1 MSAKEPRLVP
11 LRPEQLDDAQR
22 RLLDAVLASPRGQ
35 GGARR
40 MIQREDGTLTG
51 PFDAW
56 LRSPVLGEHL
66 ERVGMALRTDTVLPV
81 AARETAVLVVARAW
95 SADFEW
101 WVHGIVARAV
111 GVPEAAIEA
120 IGQGRRPHFD
130 DPATQAAHDVAHEL
144 VAHRRLDD
152 DTLER
157 ARTELGERALVEV
170 VALVGFY
177 QLVSGILESFHP
189 PGPSGDLPVVGVPS
203 VTPRAGFDL
212 YEAASTTRA
221 VRRLRPDPISEPV
234 LQRVLRAATWA
245 PSGGNLQPWHV
256 IVVRDP
262 TRKKGLAGLYHGLW
276 SDYAAQ
282 RRALLAKL
290 PDALR
295 APAERALGAGDHLA
309 AHLHEAPVVAT
320 FCFHP
325 ERLTITDAEL
335 GRPSVVGGASL
346 YPAVQNLL
354 LACRAEGL
362 GCVLTT
368 LLCSREKEVRELL
381 EIPEPWATC
390 AFVPIGW
397 PVASG
402 HGPLSRRPVEQVVF
416 ADRFGEPLFASEE
429 SPVIEP
435 YPFGAR

>member
-1 MSAKEPRLVP
+1 VNAAEPRLVP
-11 LRPEQLDDAQR
+11 LRPDQLDAAQR
-22 RLLDAVLASPRGQ
+22 RLHDTVLASPRGQ

-40 MIQREDGTLTG
+40 LIQRDDGTLTG

-66 ERVGMALRTDTVLPV
+66 ERVGMALRTDTVLPA

-95 SADFEW
+95 GADFEW
-101 WVHGIVARAV
+101 WVHGLVARRE
-111 GVPEAAIEA
+111 GVPEAAIDA
-120 IGQGRRPHFD
+120 IGQGRRPLFEES
-130 DPATQAAHDVAHEL
+130 TCQAAHDVAHEL
-144 VAHRRLDD
+144 VARRRLE
-152 DTLER
+152 TATIER
-157 ARTELGERALVEV
+157 ARGVLGERALVELV
-170 VALVGFY
+170 TLVGFY
-177 QLVSGILESFHP
+177 QLVSGVLESFSP
-189 PGPSGDLPVVGVPS
+189 PGPSAELPVVGVPS
-203 VTPRAGFDL
+203 GAARAGLDL

-221 VRRLRPDPISEPV
+221 VRRLRPDPIPEPV
-234 LQRVLRAATWA
+234 LRRVLQAATWA

-256 IVVRDP
+256 IAVRDP
-262 TRKKGLAGLYHGLW
+262 VRKQALAELYRGLW
-276 SDYAAQ
+276 SDYAAA

-290 PDALR
+290 PDAVR
-295 APAERALGAGDHLA
+295 TPHEKALDAGDHLA
-309 AHLHEAPVVAT
+309 AHLGEAPVIAS

-368 LLCSREKEVRELL
+368 LLCAREKEVRELL
-381 EIPEPWATC
+381 EIPEPWATS

-397 PVASG
+397 PQGGG
-402 HGPLSRRPVEQVVF
+402 HGPLARRPVAQVAF
-416 ADRFGEPLFASEE
+416 ADRFGEALFPSAEE
-429 SPVIEP
+429 GP
-435 YPFGAR
+435 R

>member
-1 MSAKEPRLVP
+1 MNAAEPGLAP
-11 LRPEQLDDAQR
+11 LAPDTLDEAQR
-22 RLLDAVLASPRGQ
+22 RLYDAVLASPRGQ

-40 MIQREDGTLTG
+40 LILREDGTLTG

-56 LRSPVLGEHL
+56 LRTPVLGEHL
-66 ERVGMALRTDTVLPV
+66 ERVGMALRTDTVMPA
-81 AARETAVLVVARAW
+81 AAREIAVLVVARAW

-101 WVHGIVARAV
+101 WVHGLIAKGV
-111 GVPEAAIEA
+111 GVPEHAIEA
-120 IGQGRRPHFD
+120 IGNGRRPLLED
-130 DPATQAAHDVAHEL
+130 AACQATHDVAAEL
-144 VAHRRLDD
+144 VERRRLDPG
-152 DTLER
+152 TLAR
-157 ARTELGERALVEV
+157 AREALGERALVEV
-170 VALVGFY
+170 VTLVGFY

-189 PGPSGDLPVVGVPS
+189 PGPSAELPVVGPPTPS
-203 VTPRAGFDL
+203 VRAGIDL

-221 VRRLRPDPISEPV
+221 VRRLRPDPIPDDV
-234 LQRVLRAATWA
+234 LRRVLRAATWA

-256 IVVRDP
+256 IAVRDP
-262 TRKKGLAGLYHGLW
+262 ARKRGLAELYQGLW

-282 RRALLAKL
+282 RRKLIGPLPEAMRAL
-290 PDALR
+290 
-295 APAERALGAGDHLA
+295 AERALRAGDYLA
-309 AHLHEAPVVAT
+309 EHMGEVPVISV

-325 ERLTITDAEL
+325 ERLHITDAEL

-368 LLCSREKEVRELL
+368 LLCSCEKQVRELL

-397 PVASG
+397 PVAGG

-416 ADRFGEPLFASEE
+416 GDRFGHAL
-429 SPVIEP
+429 
-435 YPFGAR
+435 FGAK

>member
-1 MSAKEPRLVP
+1 VSAAEPRLTP
-11 LRPEQLDDAQR
+11 LRPEQLDAAQR
-22 RLLDAVLASPRGQ
+22 RLYDAVLASPRGQ

-40 MIQREDGTLTG
+40 LIQREDGTLTG

-56 LRSPVLGEHL
+56 LRSPVLGEQL
-66 ERVGMALRTDTVLPV
+66 ERVGMALRTDTVLPG

-101 WVHGIVARAV
+101 WVHGLVARRE

-120 IGQGRRPHFD
+120 IGQGRRASFQ
-130 DPATQAAHDVAHEL
+130 DPACQAAHDVAHEL
-144 VAHRRLDD
+144 VARRRLDAA
-152 DTLER
+152 TLER
-157 ARTELGERALVEV
+157 ARSVLGERALVEV
-170 VALVGFY
+170 VTLVGFY
-177 QLVSGILESFHP
+177 QLVSGILESFQP
-189 PGPSGDLPVVGVPS
+189 PGPSAELPVVGVPTT
-203 VTPRAGFDL
+203 TPRAGFDL

-221 VRRLRPDPISEPV
+221 VRRLRPDPIPDDM
-234 LQRVLRAATWA
+234 LRRVLRAASWA

-256 IVVRDP
+256 IAVRDP
-262 TRKKGLAGLYHGLW
+262 ARKKGLAELYRGLW

-295 APAERALGAGDHLA
+295 APAEKALASGDHLA
-309 AHLHEAPVVAT
+309 AHLGEAPVIAT

-325 ERLTITDAEL
+325 KRLTITDAEL

-368 LLCSREKEVRELL
+368 LLCSREKQVRELL
-381 EIPEPWATC
+381 EIPEPWATS

-397 PVASG
+397 PLGSG
-402 HGPLSRRPVEQVVF
+402 HGPLSRRPVEQVAF
-416 ADRFGEPLFASEE
+416 ADRFGQALFASAEE
-429 SPVIEP
+429 NT
-435 YPFGAR
+435 R

>member
-1 MSAKEPRLVP
+1 MSAAEPRLVP
-11 LRPEQLDDAQR
+11 LRPEQLDASQR
-22 RLLDAVLASPRGQ
+22 RLYDAVLASPRGQ

-40 MIQREDGTLTG
+40 LIQREDGSLTG

-66 ERVGMALRTDTVLPV
+66 ERVGMALRTDTLLSG

-101 WVHGIVARAV
+101 WVHGLVARRE

-120 IGQGRRPHFD
+120 IGQGRRPRFED
-130 DPATQAAHDVAHEL
+130 AACQAAHDVAHEL
-144 VAHRRLDD
+144 VERRRLDAT
-152 DTLER
+152 TLER
-157 ARTELGERALVEV
+157 AREALGERALVEV
-170 VALVGFY
+170 VTLVGFY
-177 QLVSGILESFHP
+177 QLVSGILESFQP
-189 PGPSGDLPVVGVPS
+189 PGPSQQLPVVGVPS
-203 VTPRAGFDL
+203 SAARAGFDL

-221 VRRLRPDPISEPV
+221 VRRLRPDPIPGPV
-234 LQRVLRAATWA
+234 LGRVLRAATWA

-256 IVVRDP
+256 IAVRDP
-262 TRKKGLAGLYHGLW
+262 VRKKGLAELYRGLW
-276 SDYAAQ
+276 SDYAAS

-290 PDALR
+290 PEAMR
-295 APAERALGAGDHLA
+295 AAPERMLAAGDHLA
-309 AHLHEAPVVAT
+309 AHWQEAPVIAA

-325 ERLTITDAEL
+325 ERLSITDSEL

-368 LLCSREKEVRELL
+368 LLCAREKEVRALL
-381 EIPEPWATC
+381 EIPEPWATS

-397 PVASG
+397 PVGGG
-402 HGPLSRRPVEQVVF
+402 HGPLSRRPVEQVAF
-416 ADRFGEPLFASEE
+416 EDRFGQALFPSAEE
-429 SPVIEP
+429 
-435 YPFGAR
+435 AR

>member
-1 MSAKEPRLVP
+1 MSALPPRLVP
-11 LRPEQLDDAQR
+11 LRPDQLDAAQR
-22 RLLDAVLASPRGQ
+22 RLYDAVLASPRGQ

-40 MIQREDGTLTG
+40 LIQREDGSLTG

-66 ERVGMALRTDTVLPV
+66 ERVGMALRTDTVLPA

-101 WVHGIVARAV
+101 WVHGLVARRE
-111 GVPEAAIEA
+111 GVPPAAIEA
-120 IGQGRRPHFD
+120 IGQGRRPAFE
-130 DPATQAAHDVAHEL
+130 DPACQAAHDVAHAL
-144 VAHRRLDD
+144 VERRRLDAP
-152 DTLER
+152 TLER
-157 ARTELGERALVEV
+157 AREVLGERALVEV
-170 VALVGFY
+170 ITLVGFY

-189 PGPSGDLPVVGVPS
+189 PGPSAELPVVGVPS
-203 VTPRAGFDL
+203 NPARAGFDL

-221 VRRLRPDPISEPV
+221 VRRLRPDPIPEPV
-234 LQRVLRAATWA
+234 LRRVLEAATWA

-256 IVVRDP
+256 IAVRDP
-262 TRKKGLAGLYHGLW
+262 ARKNGLAELYRGLW
-276 SDYAAQ
+276 SDYAAG

-290 PDALR
+290 PDAMR
-295 APAERALGAGDHLA
+295 KPAEKMLESGDYLALHLQD
-309 AHLHEAPVVAT
+309 APVIAT
-320 FCFHP
+320 FCFLP
-325 ERLTITDAEL
+325 ERLTITDTEL

-362 GCVLTT
+362 GSVLTT
-368 LLCSREKEVRELL
+368 LLCSREQQVRALL

-397 PVASG
+397 PVGGG
-402 HGPLSRRPVEQVVF
+402 HGPLARRPVEQVAF
-416 ADRFGEPLFASEE
+416 ADRFGEPLFDEAD
-429 SPVIEP
+429 
-435 YPFGAR
+435 